1 MKKDYQMTTVCN
13 YVKLLDE
20 ELSPKSKQ
28 IEYAAEQYL
37 AKMRQSRKAN
47 SNANLLELLL
57 A

>member
-1 MKKDYQMTTVCN
+1 MKKDYQMTTVCK
-13 YVKLLDE
+13 YVELLDE
-20 ELSPKSKQ
+20 EMSPKSKQ
-28 IEYAAEQYL
+28 IKYAAEQYL